1 MLCIID
7 MQNDFVD
14 EQKGKMAVK
23 GTDKLINGI
32 VIKYMSM
39 IEMEILSSIP

>member
-14 EQKGKMAVK
+14 QQKEKMAVK
-23 GTDKLINGI
+23 GAIFAYYPLP
-32 VIKYMSM
+32 
-39 IEMEILSSIP
+39 LSSAMSSLNPISS